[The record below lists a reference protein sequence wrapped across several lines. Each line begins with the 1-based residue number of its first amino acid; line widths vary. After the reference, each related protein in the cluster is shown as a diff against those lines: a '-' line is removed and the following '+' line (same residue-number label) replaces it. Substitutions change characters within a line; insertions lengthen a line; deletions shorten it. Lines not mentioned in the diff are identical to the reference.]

1 MSSNSLQLFEYSGHQ
16 VRTVLI
22 ENEPW
27 FVLND
32 ICKAL
37 HIVNPRNVAD
47 RIDPDAVRKTDVIDS
62 MGRKQSSTVVDESG
76 MYEVVIRSNGDV
88 ARPFRKWVTKE
99 VLPSI
104 RKTGS
109 YGEVAPKG
117 EKLLA
122 LAVVEAQQMLE
133 AKDEKIAELQPK
145 ADYSDM
151 ISKSEGLRTINDLAN
166 DLKLHAASN
175 QPGVKVYSQDV
186 FDLAGELGLIIRGN
200 TVRHNQPTARAIE
213 AKWVSPAET
222 TYTRKSGEEVTK
234 RYARLTPRG
243 YARIWETA
251 VHRLNNNLPLV
262 TPKQKEI
269 A

>member
-1 MSSNSLQLFEYSGHQ
+1 MTHSLQLFEYSGHQ

-22 ENEPW
+22 DNEPW

-32 ICKAL
+32 LCTVLGIA
-37 HIVNPRNVAD
+37 NPRDVVS
-47 RIDPDAVRKTDVIDS
+47 RIDSVTVGKTDVENSRGQMRETTI
-62 MGRKQSSTVVDESG
+62 VNESG
-76 MYEVVIRSNGDV
+76 MYEVVIRANGDL
-88 ARPFRKWVTKE
+88 AKSFRRWITSE

-104 RKTGS
+104 RKTGG
-109 YGEVAPKG
+109 YGEVQPKG

-133 AKDEKIAELQPK
+133 AKDETIAVLQPK
-145 ADYSDM
+145 ADYADM

-166 DLKLHAASN
+166 DLKLHAAAN
-175 QPGVKVYSQDV
+175 NPGRKVLNQDV

-213 AKWVSPAET
+213 SKWVSPAET

-243 YARIWETA
+243 YARIWEAA

-262 TPKQKEI
+262 ALKQK
-269 A
+269 AVA

>member
-1 MSSNSLQLFEYSGHQ
+1 MTQSLQLFEYSGHQ

-22 ENEPW
+22 ENEPY

-32 ICKAL
+32 ICSAL
-37 HIVNPRNVAD
+37 GISNPYNVAE
-47 RIDPDAVRKTDVIDS
+47 RIDQESLRKAEVLD
-62 MGRKQSSTVVDESG
+62 GRGLQRETNVVDESG

-88 ARPFRKWVTKE
+88 AKPFRRWITKE

-104 RKTGS
+104 RKTGG
-109 YGEVAPKG
+109 YGEMAPKG

-122 LAVVEAQQMLE
+122 LAVVEAQQVLE
-133 AKDEKIAELQPK
+133 AKDEQIAELKPK

-166 DLKLHAASN
+166 DLKVHAAAN
-175 QPGVKVYSQDV
+175 HPGIKIYNQDV

-213 AKWVSPAET
+213 ANWVSPAET
-222 TYTRKSGEEVTK
+222 TYRRKSGDLVTK

-243 YARIWETA
+243 YSRIWETA
-251 VHRLNNNLPLV
+251 VHRLNNSFSLV
-262 TPKQKEI
+262 TQKQKEI

>member
-1 MSSNSLQLFEYSGHQ
+1 MNSQSLQLFEYSGHQ

-22 ENEPW
+22 DNEPY

-37 HIVNPRNVAD
+37 EIANPRNVAD

-62 MGRKQSSTVVDESG
+62 MGRKQYSTVVDESG

-88 ARPFRKWVTKE
+88 ARPFRRWITKE

-109 YGEVAPKG
+109 YGIEQDDDQFMAI
-117 EKLLA
+117 
-122 LAVVEAQQMLE
+122 AVMK
-133 AKDEKIAELQPK
+133 AKSIIEGKDKQIAELQPK
-145 ADYSDM
+145 ADYANM
-151 ISKSEGLRTINDLAN
+151 ISKSEGLRTISDLNN
-166 DLKLHAASN
+166 DLKLHAAAN
-175 QPGVKVYSQDV
+175 HPDRKIVRDDV

-200 TVRHNQPTARAIE
+200 TVRNNQPTARAIE
-213 AKWVSPAET
+213 ANWVRPHDH
-222 TYTRKSGEEVTK
+222 TYTRKNGEEVTK
-234 RYARLTPRG
+234 RYTRLTPRG

-262 TPKQKEI
+262 TPKNKD
-269 A
+269 AA

>member
-1 MSSNSLQLFEYSGHQ
+1 MTQSLQLFEYNNQQ
-16 VRTVLI
+16 VRTVLM
-22 ENEPW
+22 NGEPF

-32 ICKAL
+32 LCKILGIA
-37 HIVNPRNVAD
+37 NPRNVVD
-47 RIDPDAVRKTDVIDS
+47 RIDPLTVRKTDVENS
-62 MGRKQSSTVVDESG
+62 RGQMRETTVVDESG
-76 MYEVVIRSNGDV
+76 MYEVVIRSNGEV
-88 ARPFRKWVTKE
+88 AKPFRRWITHE

-104 RKTGS
+104 RKTGQYS
-109 YGEVAPKG
+109 VDQDD
-117 EKLLA
+117 EKFLA
-122 LAVVEAQQMLE
+122 LAVVKAQNVIE
-133 AKDEKIAELQPK
+133 RKDQQIAELKPK

-166 DLKLHAASN
+166 DLKVHAASN
-175 QPGVKVYSQDV
+175 HPGVKVYNQQV

-213 AKWVSPAET
+213 ANWVSPAET
-222 TYTRKSGEEVTK
+222 TYKRKSGELVTK

-243 YARIWETA
+243 YSRVWETA

-262 TPKQKEI
+262 TQKQKEL

>member
-1 MSSNSLQLFEYSGHQ
+1 MSNTTLQLFEYSGHQ
-16 VRTVLI
+16 VRTIMI
-22 ENEPW
+22 EDDPW

-32 ICKAL
+32 VCQVLDISN
-37 HIVNPRNVAD
+37 VGNVAT
-47 RIDPDAVRKTDVIDS
+47 R
-62 MGRKQSSTVVDESG
+62 VDEPDIQNADVRSSG
-76 MYEVVIRSNGDV
+76 QIRSMKVVNESGLYDV
-88 ARPFRKWVTKE
+88 VFMSRKPEARDFKRWVTRD

-104 RKTGS
+104 RKTGG
-109 YGEVAPKG
+109 YGEVTPTG

-145 ADYSDM
+145 ADYANM
-151 ISKSEGLRTINDLAN
+151 ISNSEGLRTINDLAN
-166 DLKLHAASN
+166 DLKVHAAAN
-175 QPGVKVYSQDV
+175 HPGVKVYNQDV

-200 TVRHNQPTARAIE
+200 TVRHNQPTAKAIE
-213 AKWVSPAET
+213 ANWVSPAET
-222 TYTRKSGEEVTK
+222 TYTRKSGEVVTK
-234 RYARLTPRG
+234 RYTRLTPRG

-251 VHRLNNNLPLV
+251 AHRLNNNLPLV